1 MLKSRILKVC
11 QKHFE
16 MVNSREF
23 ERDYADLKMG
33 IFDDWDSLGNLNLLL
48 EMESE
53 FSIRFSADELG
64 SLQSLTA
71 MEESIQAKLG

>member
-1 MLKSRILKVC
+1 MLRDRIIKVC
-11 QKHFE
+11 QKYFE
-16 MVNSREF
+16 MVNPQEF
-23 ERDYADLKMG
+23 DRDYADFKMG
-33 IFDDWDSLGNLNLLL
+33 VFDDWDSLGNLNLLL

-71 MEESIQAKLG
+71 IEASIQAMLG